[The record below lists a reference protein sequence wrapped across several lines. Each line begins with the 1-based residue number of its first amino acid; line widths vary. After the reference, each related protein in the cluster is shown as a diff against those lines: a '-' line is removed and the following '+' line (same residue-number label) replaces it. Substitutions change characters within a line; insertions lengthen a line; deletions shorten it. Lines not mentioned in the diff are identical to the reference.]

1 MTIKKIFR
9 LILIALLLPIFLPL
23 LLALLVLI
31 LLLMG
36 FYSLFAGRK
45 WVSGIK
51 WYTRTAKGIAVKEEF
66 KRQDR
71 AGTPSGDSVYDVR
84 YDVLMSSPSSAAAP
98 QQQVADEK
106 KPVQEGGR
114 PVA

>member
-1 MTIKKIFR
+1 MKKIFR
-9 LILIALLLPIFLPL
+9 LLLIALLLPIFLPL
-23 LLALLVLI
+23 LLVLLVLI
-31 LLLMG
+31 VLLMG

-45 WVSGIK
+45 WINGIK

-66 KRQDR
+66 KRQDKS
-71 AGTPSGDSVYDVR
+71 GTPSGDSVYDVR
-84 YDVLMSSPSSAAAP
+84 YDVLMSSSSP
-98 QQQVADEK
+98 QVADDK

>member
-1 MTIKKIFR
+1 MKKIFR
-9 LILIALLLPIFLPL
+9 LILIILLLPVFLPL
-23 LLALLVLI
+23 LLVLLVLI
-31 LLLMG
+31 VLLMA

-45 WVSGIK
+45 WINGIK

-66 KRQDR
+66 KRQDKS
-71 AGTPSGDSVYDVR
+71 GTPSGDSVYDVR
-84 YDVLMSSPSSAAAP
+84 YDVLMSSPS
-98 QQQVADEK
+98 QGEDDK

>member
-1 MTIKKIFR
+1 MKKIFR
-9 LILIALLLPIFLPL
+9 LILIALLLPVFLPL
-23 LLALLVLI
+23 LLVLLVLI

-45 WVSGIK
+45 WVNGIR

-66 KRQDR
+66 KRQDKSG
-71 AGTPSGDSVYDVR
+71 APSGDSVYDVR
-84 YDVLMSSPSSAAAP
+84 YDVLMSSPSP
-98 QQQVADEK
+98 VADDK
-106 KPVQEGGR
+106 KPVQEGGK